1 MFAHLTIDKVI
12 MSVLNI
18 ALYVVFALMGLGL
31 LVMLAS
37 GVRSLMFG
45 KVKMLSIG
53 LAAVP
58 LLLFVVLG
66 LALPT
71 WTDAGIM
78 TIMLSLG
85 LTLVALLV
93 SGIKNLIS

>member
-1 MFAHLTIDKVI
+1 

-31 LVMLAS
+31 LVMVAS

-45 KVKMLSIG
+45 KVKLLSVGI
-53 LAAVP
+53 AAVP

-78 TIMLSLG
+78 TIILSLG
-85 LTLVALLV
+85 LTLVALLA
-93 SGIKNLIS
+93 SGIKNIIS

>member
-1 MFAHLTIDKVI
+1 

-31 LVMLAS
+31 LVMVAS

-45 KVKMLSIG
+45 KIKLLSVGI
-53 LAAVP
+53 AAVP

-78 TIMLSLG
+78 TIILSLG

-93 SGIKNLIS
+93 SGIKNIIS

>member
-1 MFAHLTIDKVI
+1 M
-12 MSVLNI
+12 LNV
-18 ALYVVFALMGLGL
+18 ALYIVFALIGLGL

-37 GVRSLMFG
+37 GIRSLMYG
-45 KVKMLSIG
+45 KVKMLSI
-53 LAAVP
+53 AFVAVP
-58 LLLFVVLG
+58 PVLFLILG

-78 TIMLSLG
+78 TIIISLV

-93 SGIKNLIS
+93 SGVKNLVS

>member
-1 MFAHLTIDKVI
+1 

-31 LVMLAS
+31 LVMVAS
-37 GVRSLMFG
+37 GVASLMFG
-45 KVKMLSIG
+45 KIKMLSVGI
-53 LAAVP
+53 AAVP

-78 TIMLSLG
+78 TIILSLV

-93 SGIKNLIS
+93 SGIKNIIS

>member
-1 MFAHLTIDKVI
+1 

-18 ALYVVFALMGLGL
+18 ALYVVLALMGLGL

-53 LAAVP
+53 LVAVP

-66 LALPT
+66 MVLPT

-78 TIMLSLG
+78 AIVLSLG

>member
-1 MFAHLTIDKVI
+1 

-45 KVKMLSIG
+45 KIKMLSIG

-58 LLLFVVLG
+58 LLLFVILG

-78 TIMLSLG
+78 TILLSLG

>member
-1 MFAHLTIDKVI
+1 M
-12 MSVLNI
+12 LNI
-18 ALYVVFALMGLGL
+18 ALYIVFALIGLGL

-45 KVKMLSIG
+45 KVKMTS
-53 LAAVP
+53 LAFIAVP
-58 LLLFVVLG
+58 PVLFLILG

-78 TIMLSLG
+78 TIVISLV

-93 SGIKNLIS
+93 SGVKNLVS

>member
-1 MFAHLTIDKVI
+1 

-31 LVMLAS
+31 LVMVAS

-45 KVKMLSIG
+45 KIKMLSVGI
-53 LAAVP
+53 AAVP
-58 LLLFVVLG
+58 LLLFIVLG

-78 TIMLSLG
+78 TIILSLA

-93 SGIKNLIS
+93 SGIKNIIS

>member
-1 MFAHLTIDKVI
+1 

-31 LVMLAS
+31 LVMVAS

-45 KVKMLSIG
+45 KIKMLSVGI
-53 LAAVP
+53 AAVP
-58 LLLFVVLG
+58 LLLFVVLI

-71 WTDAGIM
+71 LADAGIM
-78 TIMLSLG
+78 TIILSLG

-93 SGIKNLIS
+93 SGVKNIIS

>member
-1 MFAHLTIDKVI
+1 

-31 LVMLAS
+31 LVMVAS

-45 KVKMLSIG
+45 KIKMLSVGI
-53 LAAVP
+53 AAVP

-78 TIMLSLG
+78 TIILSLV

-93 SGIKNLIS
+93 SGIKNIIS

>member
-1 MFAHLTIDKVI
+1 

-31 LVMLAS
+31 LVMVAS

-45 KVKMLSIG
+45 KVKMLSVGI
-53 LAAVP
+53 AAVP

-78 TIMLSLG
+78 TIILSLC

-93 SGIKNLIS
+93 SGIKNIIS

>member
-1 MFAHLTIDKVI
+1 MTI
-12 MSVLNI
+12 LNI
-18 ALYVVFALMGLGL
+18 ALYIVFALIGIGL

-37 GVRSLMFG
+37 GIRSLLFG
-45 KVKMLSIG
+45 KVKLTA
-53 LAAVP
+53 LAFMAVP
-58 LLLFVVLG
+58 PVLFVILG

-78 TIMLSLG
+78 TIVISLA

-93 SGIKNLIS
+93 SGIKNLVS

>member
-1 MFAHLTIDKVI
+1 

-45 KVKMLSIG
+45 KVKMISVALV
-53 LAAVP
+53 AVP
-58 LLLFVVLG
+58 LLLFIVLR

>member
-1 MFAHLTIDKVI
+1 

>member
-1 MFAHLTIDKVI
+1 

-18 ALYVVFALMGLGL
+18 ALYVVFALIGLGL

-45 KVKMLSIG
+45 KVKMLSVG
-53 LAAVP
+53 LVAVP

-66 LALPT
+66 LVLPT

-78 TIMLSLG
+78 AIMLSLG

>member
-1 MFAHLTIDKVI
+1 

-31 LVMLAS
+31 LVMVAS

-45 KVKMLSIG
+45 KVKMLSVGI
-53 LAAVP
+53 AAVP

-66 LALPT
+66 LILPT

-78 TIMLSLG
+78 TIILSLG

-93 SGIKNLIS
+93 SGIKNIIS

>member
-1 MFAHLTIDKVI
+1 M
-12 MSVLNI
+12 LNI
-18 ALYVVFALMGLGL
+18 ALYIVFALIGLGL

-45 KVKMLSIG
+45 KVKMTS
-53 LAAVP
+53 LAFIAVP
-58 LLLFVVLG
+58 PVLFLILG

-78 TIMLSLG
+78 TIVISLV

-93 SGIKNLIS
+93 SGIKNLVS

>member
-1 MFAHLTIDKVI
+1 

-31 LVMLAS
+31 LVMVAS

-45 KVKMLSIG
+45 KVKLLSVGI
-53 LAAVP
+53 AAVP

-78 TIMLSLG
+78 TIILSLG

-93 SGIKNLIS
+93 SGIKNIIS

>member
-1 MFAHLTIDKVI
+1 

-18 ALYVVFALMGLGL
+18 ALYIVFALIGIGL
-31 LVMLAS
+31 LVMLIS

-45 KVKMLSIG
+45 KVKMLS
-53 LAAVP
+53 LAFMAVP
-58 LLLFVVLG
+58 PVLFLILG

-78 TIMLSLG
+78 TIVVSLG
-85 LTLVALLV
+85 LTLFALLV
-93 SGIKNLIS
+93 SGVKSLVS

>member
-1 MFAHLTIDKVI
+1 

-45 KVKMLSIG
+45 KVKMISVALV
-53 LAAVP
+53 AVP
-58 LLLFVVLG
+58 FLLFIVLR

>member
-1 MFAHLTIDKVI
+1 M
-12 MSVLNI
+12 LNI
-18 ALYVVFALMGLGL
+18 ALYIVFALIGLGL

-45 KVKMLSIG
+45 KVKMIS
-53 LAAVP
+53 LAFIAVP
-58 LLLFVVLG
+58 PVLFLILG

-78 TIMLSLG
+78 TIVISLV

-93 SGIKNLIS
+93 SGIKNLVS

>member
-1 MFAHLTIDKVI
+1 

-53 LAAVP
+53 LVAVP
-58 LLLFVVLG
+58 ILLFAVLG
-66 LALPT
+66 LVLPT

-78 TIMLSLG
+78 AILLSLG

-93 SGIKNLIS
+93 SGVKNIIS

>member
-1 MFAHLTIDKVI
+1 M
-12 MSVLNI
+12 LNI
-18 ALYVVFALMGLGL
+18 ALYIVFALIGIAL

-45 KVKMLSIG
+45 KVKTIS
-53 LAAVP
+53 LAFMAIPPV
-58 LLLFVVLG
+58 LFLILG

-78 TIMLSLG
+78 TIVISLV

-93 SGIKNLIS
+93 SGVKNLVS

>member
-1 MFAHLTIDKVI
+1 

-45 KVKMLSIG
+45 KIKMLSIG

-78 TIMLSLG
+78 TIVLSLG